1 MKQPERER
9 ERALYQNMEEDKNKK
24 RSRCGWSAF
33 HYLRHVIGDYN
44 SVVRYSHNWQNH
56 QYHNRSQHLQ
66 ARAQLEHI
74 PSHVEARAVYYH
86 SQQSSPIPPTPGP
99 EPSLQRCP
107 RQDCLNSLPLL
118 LFFFSTK
125 FLQKTLELLLLLL
138 LLLFGHF
145 VLSFQSK
152 CSPSKMQSS
161 HNTDAPLK
169 LIKFS
174 TTKFSLPFKC
184 SSWRIDRASNSWE
197 NSMPNS
203 QAPLV
208 LFDQNHE
215 AKKRGFFY

>member
-1 MKQPERER
+1 
-9 ERALYQNMEEDKNKK
+9 MEEDKNKK

-44 SVVRYSHNWQNH
+44 RVVRYSHNWQNH

-74 PSHVEARAVYYH
+74 PSHVEARPVYYN

-99 EPSLQRCP
+99 EPSLQWCP
-107 RQDCLNSLPLL
+107 RQHCLNSLPLL

-138 LLLFGHF
+138 FGHF
-145 VLSFQSK
+145 VLRINPNALHQK
-152 CSPSKMQSS
+152 CIQASTLMLLWSS
-161 HNTDAPLK
+161 S
-169 LIKFS
+169 KFS
-174 TTKFSLPFKC
+174 TTKFSLLFKC
-184 SSWRIDRASNSWE
+184 SSWRIDRASNCGE

-203 QAPLV
+203 QV

-215 AKKRGFFY
+215 AKKSGFFY